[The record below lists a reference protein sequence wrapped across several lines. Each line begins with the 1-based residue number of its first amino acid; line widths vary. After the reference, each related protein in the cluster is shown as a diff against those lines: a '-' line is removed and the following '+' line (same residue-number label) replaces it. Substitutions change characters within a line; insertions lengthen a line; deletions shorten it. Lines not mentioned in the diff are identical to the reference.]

1 MIFNISIFTLL
12 LTTFLFVNDGTQ
24 ERNLRKD
31 FAKIKDTIDLD
42 GKRMGEL
49 PLAYIEEM
57 SKMIHAMGLQ
67 VTSRGDARTDRL
79 RNTGGMTG
87 FVARVIVLGLRHEKI
102 ARILV
107 PVLTMGVPSVVGLFG
122 DSVLSSYLEVYREIK
137 EFKQKVSML
146 KEIKQIKQKVSMLEE
161 IKQKVSMLE
170 EIKQIKQKVSEETK
184 KKVVS
189 MEIPTIQRKAARKLG
204 PGMRKMLISLWFV
217 A

>member
-87 FVARVIVLGLRHEKI
+87 FVARAIVLGLRHEKI

-107 PVLTMGVPSVVGLFG
+107 PVLTTGVPSVVGLFG

-137 EFKQKVSML
+137 EKVLKGIKEFKQKVSML
-146 KEIKQIKQKVSMLEE
+146 KEIKQ

>member
-107 PVLTMGVPSVVGLFG
+107 PVLTTGVPSVVGLFG

-137 EFKQKVSML
+137 KKV
-146 KEIKQIKQKVSMLEE
+146 LEE
-161 IKQKVSMLE
+161 IKEFKQKVSMLE

-204 PGMRKMLISLWFV
+204 PGMRRMLISLWFV

>member
-137 EFKQKVSML
+137 KKV
-146 KEIKQIKQKVSMLEE
+146 LEE
-161 IKQKVSMLE
+161 IKEFKQKVSMLE
-170 EIKQIKQKVSEETK
+170 EIKQIKQKVSKEIKEKDEEDAHFP
-184 KKVVS
+184 VVCGIKS
-189 MEIPTIQRKAARKLG
+189 
-204 PGMRKMLISLWFV
+204 
-217 A
+217 

>member
-1 MIFNISIFTLL
+1 
-12 LTTFLFVNDGTQ
+12 
-24 ERNLRKD
+24 
-31 FAKIKDTIDLD
+31 
-42 GKRMGEL
+42 MGEL
-49 PLAYIEEM
+49 PLEM

-87 FVARVIVLGLRHEKI
+87 FVARAIVLGLRHEKI

-107 PVLTMGVPSVVGLFG
+107 PVLTTGVPSVVGLFG

-137 EFKQKVSML
+137 KKV
-146 KEIKQIKQKVSMLEE
+146 LEE
-161 IKQKVSMLE
+161 IKEFKQKVSMLE

-189 MEIPTIQRKAARKLG
+189 MEIPTIQRKVLE
-204 PGMRKMLISLWFV
+204 
-217 A
+217 